1 MEGRS
6 HVLRNI
12 LYQEIYPNRVCTSLC
27 EIIIPE
33 ERILRKLVMSMT
45 TRMTTRMTTF
55 RERSINRIEQWRRTV
70 FSSLVGTESTK
81 RMTII

>member
-12 LYQEIYPNRVCTSLC
+12 LYQEIYPNRVYTSLC

-33 ERILRKLVMSMT
+33 ERILWKSIVGMT
-45 TRMTTRMTTF
+45 TRMTTRMGTF
-55 RERSINRIEQWRRTV
+55 RERSINRTKQWRRTV
-70 FSSLVGTESTK
+70 FRSLAGTESTK
-81 RMTII
+81 CMTTI